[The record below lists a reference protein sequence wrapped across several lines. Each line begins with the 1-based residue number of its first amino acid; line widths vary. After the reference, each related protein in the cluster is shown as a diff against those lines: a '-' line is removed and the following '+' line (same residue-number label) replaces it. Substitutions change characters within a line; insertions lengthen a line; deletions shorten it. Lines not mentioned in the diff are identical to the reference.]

1 MVTREQ
7 ALSVALKEASEGLV
21 AVEDE
26 SVELANG
33 WFFPWTSINGQPYLG
48 SPGIIVNKESGE
60 VLCVASA
67 WPLQRSFWAYEAG
80 YVRSSYNIKI
90 TSVSNHD
97 LTLDLLAALNIS
109 VIEPEFAHGTMWKV
123 PRFLEREE
131 ISRMISE
138 LPCFFRDVYIE
149 HQFEEIEKARSDNRC
164 AFELLDSDGS
174 ATPQA

>member
-7 ALSVALKEASEGLV
+7 ALSVAFSKASEGLV

-26 SVELANG
+26 AVELTNG
-33 WFFPWTSINGQPYLG
+33 WFFPWTSIDGQRFLG

-60 VLCVASA
+60 VFCVPSA

-90 TSVSNHD
+90 TSVSDHD
-97 LTLDLLAALNIS
+97 LTLDLLTALNIS
-109 VIEPEFAHGTMWKV
+109 VVEPEFAHGTMWKV

-131 ISRMISE
+131 ISRMLSE
-138 LPCFFRDVYIE
+138 LPCIFRDVHIE
-149 HQFEEIEKARSDNRC
+149 HQLEEIEKSRSDNRC
-164 AFELLDSDGS
+164 TFELLDSDGS
-174 ATPQA
+174 ATPKT